1 MAKGSREIRRK
12 IKSTKNTRQIT
23 KAMELVSASK
33 MRRAI
38 ANTLALRPY
47 AQIAELMI
55 RRLATAMEH
64 AKKTHKTDD
73 GDTAHVALHPL
84 LEKREVKKVLVV
96 VVSTDR
102 GLCGGL
108 NSQLQKKVVEY
119 IRGERSKKQPPELE
133 FIAVGKKAQD
143 FLRRMEVKIVAAYN
157 ALSNHPKIVDTYPI
171 SRMILADYE
180 HQKYDKVMLMYTD
193 FISALSQKPAARRLL
208 PLSEK
213 ALEEMVEGLET
224 RNPHAHADNV
234 AAEKKAEETADE
246 YVFEP
251 SPQEVLDSLLPKLT
265 EMQVFQAIL
274 EATASEH
281 AARMFAMRN
290 ASDNAKELIAD
301 FTLTYNRLRQAAVT
315 AELAEISAGR
325 AALG

>member
-1 MAKGSREIRRK
+1 MPKGSREIRRK

-33 MRRAI
+33 MRRAVS
-38 ANTLALRPY
+38 NTLALRPY
-47 AQIAELMI
+47 ARLAEIMI
-55 RRLATAMEH
+55 RRLAAASEGFQRMHTTESGETM
-64 AKKTHKTDD
+64 
-73 GDTAHVALHPL
+73 HVALHPL
-84 LEKREVKKVLVV
+84 LEKREVKKVLAVV
-96 VVSTDR
+96 IATDR

-108 NSQLQKKVVEY
+108 NTQLQKKVIEY
-119 IRGERSKKQPPELE
+119 VRGENNKKQPPHIDFL
-133 FIAVGKKAQD
+133 AVGRKAQD
-143 FLRRMEVKIVAAYN
+143 FLRRIGMNVISAYG
-157 ALSNHPKIVDTYPI
+157 ALSNHPKISDTYPI
-171 SRMILADYE
+171 SRMILNDYA
-180 HQKYDKVMLMYTD
+180 HGRYDKIMLFYTD
-193 FISALSQKPAARRLL
+193 FVSPLSQKPTGRRLL
-208 PLSEK
+208 PLSQE
-213 ALEEMVEGLET
+213 ALEEMIEGLD
-224 RNPHAHADNV
+224 PHPQFGRLEDTLRQQQ
-234 AAEKKAEETADE
+234 AEKNIQS

-251 SPQEVLDSLLPKLT
+251 SPEKVLSILLPKLT
-265 EMQVFQAIL
+265 EMQIYQAIL

>member
-12 IKSTKNTRQIT
+12 IKSTKSTRQIT

-47 AQIAELMI
+47 AQMAELMV

-64 AKKTHKTDD
+64 AKKTDKTEF
-73 GDTAHVALHPL
+73 GDTAQVALHPL

-108 NSQLQKKVVEY
+108 NSQLQKKVAEY
-119 IRGERSKKQPPELE
+119 VRGERSKQQPPELE

-143 FLRRMEVKIVAAYN
+143 FLRRMELKVVAAYN

-180 HQKYDKVMLMYTD
+180 HKKYDKVMLLYTD
-193 FISALSQKPAARRLL
+193 FISALTQKPAGRRLL

-213 ALEEMVEGLET
+213 ALEEMIEGLET
-224 RNPHAHADNV
+224 HNPHAHAQNA
-234 AAEKKAEETADE
+234 AAEKKAVETADE

-265 EMQVFQAIL
+265 EMQVYQAIL

-290 ASDNAKELIAD
+290 ASDNAKELISD
-301 FTLTYNRLRQAAVT
+301 FTLLYNRIRQAAVT